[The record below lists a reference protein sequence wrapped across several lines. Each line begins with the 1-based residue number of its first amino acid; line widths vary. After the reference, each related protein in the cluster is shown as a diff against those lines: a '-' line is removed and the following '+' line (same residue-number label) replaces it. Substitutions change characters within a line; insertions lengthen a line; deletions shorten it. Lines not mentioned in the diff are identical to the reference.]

1 MPLAGTFDVL
11 DLSETLRLLSRAS
24 CTGRLQ
30 LRSGALHATVVLI
43 DGQAAGAD
51 VGSGNGGGEVL
62 RNWRSL
68 LDDICFEALRAGR
81 GSFEYQP
88 DESVEA
94 APGPKA
100 DLADVVAAG
109 ERRLAAWKEV
119 EGVIPSFDAVPR
131 LSESLRADQITVDQE
146 HWRLLVSIDGRRN
159 LSGLARRLGVDV
171 LGLCQVLKPLVEDG
185 AVVFE
190 AFDRRP
196 SPLPAVRLDRPAMR
210 LDPERTPES
219 EAEPDGP
226 GPATEEAAETVA
238 PPHQDGDAP
247 TSRRGLSRIR
257 VSRSH
262 GASSRPAGAA
272 QG

>member
-11 DLSETLRLLSRAS
+11 DLSETLRLLSRPS

-30 LRSGALHATVVLI
+30 LRSGSLHATVLI
-43 DGQAAGAD
+43 VEGKAAGAD
-51 VGSGNGGGEVL
+51 LGSGNGGGEML

-88 DESVEA
+88 DESVEV
-94 APGPKA
+94 APGPKV
-100 DLADVVAAG
+100 DLAEVVAAG
-109 ERRLAAWKEV
+109 ESRLATWREV

-131 LSESLRADQITVDQE
+131 LSEALRADSVTIDRD
-146 HWRLLVSIDGRRN
+146 HWRLLVAIDGRRSI
-159 LSGLARRLGVDV
+159 SGLARRLGIDV

-190 AFDRRP
+190 SADRRP
-196 SPLPAVRLDRPAMR
+196 SPLPAVRLDRPGVKFDSEPTPDGEGSAAATD
-210 LDPERTPES
+210 DPE
-219 EAEPDGP
+219 A
-226 GPATEEAAETVA
+226 PAGTDDD
-238 PPHQDGDAP
+238 QDGSP
-247 TSRRGLSRIR
+247 SRRGLARIR

-262 GASSRPAGAA
+262 DRPRPRPASAA
-272 QG
+272 QGG

>member
-11 DLSETLRLLSRAS
+11 DLGEILRLLSRPS
-24 CTGRLQ
+24 YTGRLQ
-30 LRSGALHATVVLI
+30 LRSGSLHATVLI
-43 DGQAAGAD
+43 VEGQAAGAD
-51 VGSGNGGGEVL
+51 QSSGNGGGEVL

-88 DESVEA
+88 DESVEG

-100 DLADVVAAG
+100 DLTEVVAAG

-131 LSESLRADQITVDQE
+131 LSESLRVDHITIDRD
-146 HWRLLVSIDGRRN
+146 HWRLLVAIDGRR
-159 LSGLARRLGVDV
+159 SIAGLARRLGIDV

-190 AFDRRP
+190 GADRRP
-196 SPLPAVRLDRPAMR
+196 GPLPAVRLDRPAVSP
-210 LDPERTPES
+210 DPESTPDGEAAPATTD
-219 EAEPDGP
+219 ETGAPAEPDDGED
-226 GPATEEAAETVA
+226 PA
-238 PPHQDGDAP
+238 HL
-247 TSRRGLSRIR
+247 RRGLGRIR
-257 VSRSH
+257 VSRP
-262 GASSRPAGAA
+262 RPAGAA
-272 QG
+272 QGG

>member
-11 DLSETLRLLSRAS
+11 DLREILRLLARPA

-30 LRSGALHATVVLI
+30 LRSGALHATVVI
-43 DGQAAGAD
+43 VGGEAAGAD

-68 LDDICFEALRAGR
+68 LDDLCFEALRAGR

-100 DLADVVAAG
+100 DLTEVVAAA

-131 LSESLRADQITVDQE
+131 LNESLRADRMTVDRE
-146 HWRLLVSIDGRRN
+146 HWRLLVAIDARRSV
-159 LSGLARRLGVDV
+159 SGLARRLGTDV

-190 AFDRRP
+190 SAADRRP
-196 SPLPAVRLDRPAMR
+196 TPLPSVRLERPGLK
-210 LDPERTPES
+210 LDPEVSPEGDGAEEPATTGVAS
-219 EAEPDGP
+219 EAEEPD
-226 GPATEEAAETVA
+226 EV
-238 PPHQDGDAP
+238 QDAP
-247 TSRRGLSRIR
+247 VSRRGLARIR
-257 VSRSH
+257 VARSH
-262 GASSRPAGAA
+262 DRPSPRPATA
-272 QG
+272 QGS